1 MAKRWLL
8 SAVSVALIGSGA
20 YFYQQSSSQPQ
31 TFPTLTVV
39 KGTIEKQAV
48 AVGSIV
54 PAHSVSIKSQ
64 IDGIVG
70 EIYAQVGEKVEQ
82 GQPLIKVRPNPTP
95 QALTDASTEL
105 MRSEA
110 DLESAKQKLANLES
124 LVKQEIIPR
133 NYDEY
138 VTARSVVKSAQANV
152 LQKRQNLELIR
163 SGEASIGDARL
174 TSTIYAPIDGT
185 VLNRKVEVGEPIIS
199 TQSSQAATEMMSV
212 ADMNSLIFKG
222 SVSEHDAAQL
232 SPGMSVLLTVAPYP
246 DLETEGV
253 LTKVAIQ
260 SENLN
265 ATQTSSSA
273 KSFDNG
279 FGVGFDNGFGVE
291 VGQLTI
297 PEGVLLRSGFS
308 STAHIT
314 LQKSQDVLTLPERVL
329 AFDGESPSVL
339 IPDDSEQ
346 GFHRQPIKLGLS
358 NGINV
363 EVLEGVVLEQEIID
377 NSMMGVGHG

>member
-8 SAVSVALIGSGA
+8 SAASIALLGGGA
-20 YFYQQSSSQPQ
+20 YFYLQSSAQPEA
-31 TFPTLTVV
+31 FPTLAVE
-39 KGTIEKQAV
+39 KGTIEKEAV
-48 AVGSIV
+48 AVGKIV

-70 EIYAQVGEKVEQ
+70 EIYAYVGENVKQ

-105 MRSEA
+105 MSSEA
-110 DLESAKQKLANLES
+110 TLESAKQKLANLES
-124 LVKQEIIPR
+124 LVKQDIIPS
-133 NYDEY
+133 NYDDY
-138 VTARSVVKSAQANV
+138 VSARSEVKSAQAAV
-152 LQKRQNLELIR
+152 LQKRQNLELIQ

-199 TQSSQAATEMMSV
+199 TESSQAATEMMSL

-232 SPGMSVLLTVAPYP
+232 TPGMPVLLTVAPYP
-246 DLETEGV
+246 DVQIEGV

-265 ATQTSSSA
+265 SPEDTSTV

-279 FGVGFDNGFGVE
+279 FEVE
-291 VGQLTI
+291 VGELKI
-297 PEGVLLRSGFS
+297 PQDVTLRSGFS
-308 STAHIT
+308 STAKIT
-314 LQKSQDVLTLPERVL
+314 LKKSENVLTLPERAL
-329 AFDGESPSVL
+329 QFEGDTPNVL
-339 IPDDSEQ
+339 IPDSSEQ
-346 GFHRQPIKLGLS
+346 GFHKQKVKLGLS
-358 NGINV
+358 DGINV
-363 EVLEGVVLEQEIID
+363 EVLEGVELGEDIID
-377 NSMMGVGHG
+377 NSMMGAAHG

>member
-8 SAVSVALIGSGA
+8 SAASIALLGGGA
-20 YFYQQSSSQPQ
+20 YFYLQSSAQPEA
-31 TFPTLTVV
+31 FPTLAVE
-39 KGTIEKQAV
+39 KGTIEKEAV
-48 AVGSIV
+48 AVGKIV

-70 EIYAQVGEKVEQ
+70 EIYAQVGENIKQ

-105 MRSEA
+105 MSSEA
-110 DLESAKQKLANLES
+110 TLESAKQKLANLES
-124 LVKQEIIPR
+124 LVKQDIIPS
-133 NYDEY
+133 NYDDY
-138 VTARSVVKSAQANV
+138 VSARSEVKSAQAAV
-152 LQKRQNLELIR
+152 LQKRQNLELIQ

-199 TQSSQAATEMMSV
+199 TESSQAATEMMSL

-232 SPGMSVLLTVAPYP
+232 TPGMPVLLTVAPYP
-246 DLETEGV
+246 DVQIEGV

-265 ATQTSSSA
+265 SPEDTSTV

-279 FGVGFDNGFGVE
+279 FEVE
-291 VGQLTI
+291 VGELKI
-297 PEGVLLRSGFS
+297 PQEVTLRSGFS
-308 STAHIT
+308 STAKIT
-314 LQKSQDVLTLPERVL
+314 LKKSENVLTLPERAL
-329 AFDGESPSVL
+329 QFEGDTPNVL
-339 IPDDSEQ
+339 IPDSSEQ
-346 GFHRQPIKLGLS
+346 GFHKQKVKLGLS
-358 NGINV
+358 DGINV
-363 EVLEGVVLEQEIID
+363 EVLEGVELGEDIID
-377 NSMMGVGHG
+377 NSMMGAAHG

>member
-1 MAKRWLL
+1 MAKTWLV
-8 SAVSVALIGSGA
+8 SAASVALLGGGV
-20 YFYQQSSSQPQ
+20 YFYLQSSDQPEAL
-31 TFPTLTVV
+31 PTLVV
-39 KGTIEKQAV
+39 ETGTIEKQAV
-48 AVGSIV
+48 AVGNIV

-70 EIYAQVGEKVEQ
+70 EIYVKVGEKVKQ

-124 LVKQEIIPR
+124 LVKQDIIPK

-138 VTARSVVKSAQANV
+138 VSARSTVKSAQADV

-163 SGEASIGDARL
+163 SGEASIGNARL

-199 TQSSQAATEMMSV
+199 TESSQAATAMMSL

-232 SPGMSVLLTVAPYP
+232 SPGMPVVLTVAPYP
-246 DLETEGV
+246 DVEISGV

-265 ATQTSSSA
+265 SPEGNASA
-273 KSFDNG
+273 KS
-279 FGVGFDNGFGVE
+279 FDNGFGVE

-297 PEGVLLRSGFS
+297 PKEVLLRSGFS
-308 STAHIT
+308 STAKIT
-314 LQKSQDVLTLPERVL
+314 LKRSEDVLTLPERAL
-329 AFDGESPSVL
+329 QFDGDNPSVL
-339 IPDDSEQ
+339 IPDASEQ
-346 GFHRQPIKLGLS
+346 GFHPQPVKLGLS
-358 NGINV
+358 DGVNV
-363 EVLEGVVLEQEIID
+363 EVLEGVELNEEIID
-377 NSMMGVGHG
+377 NSMMMGALNG

>member
-1 MAKRWLL
+1 MTKRWLV
-8 SAVSVALIGSGA
+8 SAVSIALLGGGT
-20 YFYQQSSSQPQ
+20 YFYLQSAAQPELL
-31 TFPTLTVV
+31 PTLIVE

-48 AVGSIV
+48 AVGKIV

-70 EIYAQVGEKVEQ
+70 EIYAKVGEKVKQ

-95 QALTDASTEL
+95 QALTDASAEL

-110 DLESAKQKLANLES
+110 DLESAKQKLSNLES
-124 LVKQEIIPR
+124 LVKQDIIPS

-138 VTARSVVKSAQANV
+138 VSARSAVKSAQADV

-185 VLNRKVEVGEPIIS
+185 VLNQKVEVGEPIIS
-199 TQSSQAATEMMSV
+199 TQSSQAATEMMSL

-232 SPGMSVLLTVAPYP
+232 FPGMPVMLTVAPYP
-246 DLETEGV
+246 DVTISGV

-265 ATQTSSSA
+265 SPEGNASA

-279 FGVGFDNGFGVE
+279 FEVE
-291 VGQLTI
+291 VGELKI
-297 PEGVLLRSGFS
+297 PQDVLLRSGFS
-308 STAHIT
+308 STAQII
-314 LQKSQDVLTLPERVL
+314 LKKSENVLTLPERAL
-329 AFDGESPSVL
+329 QFDGDAPNVL
-339 IPDDSEQ
+339 IPDSSEQ
-346 GFHRQPIKLGLS
+346 GFHKQPVKLGLS
-358 NGINV
+358 DGINV
-363 EVLEGVVLEQEIID
+363 EVLDGVELDEEVID
-377 NSMMGVGHG
+377 NSMMGAAHG

>member
-1 MAKRWLL
+1 MTKRWLV
-8 SAVSVALIGSGA
+8 SAVSIALLGGGT
-20 YFYQQSSSQPQ
+20 YFYLQSAAQPELL
-31 TFPTLTVV
+31 PTLIVE

-48 AVGSIV
+48 AVGKIV

-70 EIYAQVGEKVEQ
+70 EIYAKVGEKVKQ

-95 QALTDASTEL
+95 QALTDASAEL

-110 DLESAKQKLANLES
+110 DLESAKQKLSNLES
-124 LVKQEIIPR
+124 LVKQDIIPS

-138 VTARSVVKSAQANV
+138 VSARSAVKSAQADV

-185 VLNRKVEVGEPIIS
+185 VLNQKVEVGEPIIS
-199 TQSSQAATEMMSV
+199 TQSSQAATEMMSL

-222 SVSEHDAAQL
+222 SVGEHDAAQL
-232 SPGMSVLLTVAPYP
+232 SPGMPVMLTVAPYP
-246 DLETEGV
+246 DVAISGV

-265 ATQTSSSA
+265 SPEGNASA

-279 FGVGFDNGFGVE
+279 FEVE
-291 VGQLTI
+291 VGELKI
-297 PEGVLLRSGFS
+297 PQDVLLRSGFS
-308 STAHIT
+308 STAQIILKT
-314 LQKSQDVLTLPERVL
+314 SENVLTLPERAL
-329 AFDGESPSVL
+329 QFDGDAPNVL
-339 IPDDSEQ
+339 IPDSSEQ
-346 GFHRQPIKLGLS
+346 GFHKQPVKLGLS
-358 NGINV
+358 DGINV
-363 EVLEGVVLEQEIID
+363 EVLDGVELDEEVID
-377 NSMMGVGHG
+377 NSMMGAAHG

>member
-8 SAVSVALIGSGA
+8 SAVSVALLGGGG
-20 YFYQQSSSQPQ
+20 YFYLQSSSQPQ
-31 TFPTLTVV
+31 AFATLSVE

-70 EIYAQVGEKVEQ
+70 EIYAKVGEKVAQ

-110 DLESAKQKLANLES
+110 DLESARQKLANLES
-124 LVKQEIIPR
+124 LVEQEIIPT

-199 TQSSQAATEMMSV
+199 TQSSQAATEMMSL

-246 DLETEGV
+246 ELEIEGV

-265 ATQTSSSA
+265 ATQANSGA

-279 FGVGFDNGFGVE
+279 FGVE
-291 VGQLTI
+291 VGELKI
-297 PEGVLLRSGFS
+297 PAGILLRSGFS

-329 AFDGESPSVL
+329 AFEGDSPTVL
-339 IPDDSEQ
+339 IPDSSEQ

-358 NGINV
+358 DGINV
-363 EVLEGVVLEQEIID
+363 EVLDGVELNQEIID

>member
-8 SAVSVALIGSGA
+8 SAASIALLGGGA
-20 YFYQQSSSQPQ
+20 YFYLQSSAQPEA
-31 TFPTLTVV
+31 FPTLAVE
-39 KGTIEKQAV
+39 KGTIEKEAV
-48 AVGSIV
+48 AVGKIV

-70 EIYAQVGEKVEQ
+70 EIYAQVGENVKQ

-105 MRSEA
+105 MSSEA
-110 DLESAKQKLANLES
+110 TLESAKQKLANLES
-124 LVKQEIIPR
+124 LVKQDIIPS
-133 NYDEY
+133 NYDDY
-138 VTARSVVKSAQANV
+138 VSARSEVKSAQAAV
-152 LQKRQNLELIR
+152 LQKRQNLELIQ

-199 TQSSQAATEMMSV
+199 TESSQAATEMMSL

-232 SPGMSVLLTVAPYP
+232 TPGMPVLLTVAPYP
-246 DLETEGV
+246 DVQIEGV

-265 ATQTSSSA
+265 SPEDTSTA

-279 FGVGFDNGFGVE
+279 FEVE
-291 VGQLTI
+291 VGELKI
-297 PEGVLLRSGFS
+297 PQDVTLRSGFS
-308 STAHIT
+308 STAQIT
-314 LQKSQDVLTLPERVL
+314 LKKSENVLTLPERAL
-329 AFDGESPSVL
+329 QFEGDTPNVL
-339 IPDDSEQ
+339 IPDSSEQ
-346 GFHRQPIKLGLS
+346 GFHKQKVKLGLS
-358 NGINV
+358 DGINV
-363 EVLEGVVLEQEIID
+363 EVLEGVELGEDIID
-377 NSMMGVGHG
+377 NSMMGAVHG

>member
-1 MAKRWLL
+1 MTKRWLV
-8 SAVSVALIGSGA
+8 SAVSIALLGGGT
-20 YFYQQSSSQPQ
+20 YFYLQSAAQPELL
-31 TFPTLTVV
+31 PTLIVE

-48 AVGSIV
+48 AVGKIV

-70 EIYAQVGEKVEQ
+70 EIYAKVGEKVKQ

-95 QALTDASTEL
+95 QALTDASAEL

-110 DLESAKQKLANLES
+110 DLESAKQKLSNLES
-124 LVKQEIIPR
+124 LVKQDIIPS

-138 VTARSVVKSAQANV
+138 VSARSAVKSAQADV

-185 VLNRKVEVGEPIIS
+185 VLNQKVEVGEPIIS
-199 TQSSQAATEMMSV
+199 TQSSQAATEMMSL

-232 SPGMSVLLTVAPYP
+232 SLGMPVMLTVAPYP
-246 DLETEGV
+246 DVAISGV

-265 ATQTSSSA
+265 SPEGNASA

-279 FGVGFDNGFGVE
+279 FEVE
-291 VGQLTI
+291 VGELKI
-297 PEGVLLRSGFS
+297 PQDVLLRSGFS
-308 STAHIT
+308 STAQII
-314 LQKSQDVLTLPERVL
+314 LKRSENVLTLPERAL
-329 AFDGESPSVL
+329 QFDGDAPNVL
-339 IPDDSEQ
+339 IPDSSEQ
-346 GFHRQPIKLGLS
+346 GFHKQPVKLGLS
-358 NGINV
+358 DGINV
-363 EVLEGVVLEQEIID
+363 EVLDGVELDEEVID
-377 NSMMGVGHG
+377 NSMMGAAHG

>member
-8 SAVSVALIGSGA
+8 SAASIALLGGGA
-20 YFYQQSSSQPQ
+20 YFYLQSSAQPEA
-31 TFPTLTVV
+31 FPTLAVE
-39 KGTIEKQAV
+39 KGTIEKEAV
-48 AVGSIV
+48 AVGKIV

-70 EIYAQVGEKVEQ
+70 EIYAQVGENVKQ

-105 MRSEA
+105 MSSEA
-110 DLESAKQKLANLES
+110 TLESAKQKLANLES
-124 LVKQEIIPR
+124 LVKQDIIPS
-133 NYDEY
+133 NYDDY
-138 VTARSVVKSAQANV
+138 VSARSEVKSAQAAV
-152 LQKRQNLELIR
+152 LQKRQNLELIQ

-199 TQSSQAATEMMSV
+199 TESSQAATEMMSL

-232 SPGMSVLLTVAPYP
+232 TPGMPVLLTVAPYP
-246 DLETEGV
+246 DVQIEGV

-265 ATQTSSSA
+265 SPEDTSTA

-279 FGVGFDNGFGVE
+279 FEVE
-291 VGQLTI
+291 VGELKI
-297 PEGVLLRSGFS
+297 PQDVTLRSGFS
-308 STAHIT
+308 STAQIT
-314 LQKSQDVLTLPERVL
+314 LKKSENVLILPERAL
-329 AFDGESPSVL
+329 QFEGDTPNVL
-339 IPDDSEQ
+339 IPDSSEQ
-346 GFHRQPIKLGLS
+346 GFHKQKVKLGLS
-358 NGINV
+358 DGINV
-363 EVLEGVVLEQEIID
+363 EVLEGVELGEDIID
-377 NSMMGVGHG
+377 NSMMGAAHG

>member
-8 SAVSVALIGSGA
+8 SAASIALLGGGA
-20 YFYQQSSSQPQ
+20 YFYLQSSAQPEA
-31 TFPTLTVV
+31 FPTLVV
-39 KGTIEKQAV
+39 EKGTIEKEAV
-48 AVGSIV
+48 AVGKIV

-70 EIYAQVGEKVEQ
+70 EIYAQVGENIKQ

-105 MRSEA
+105 MSSEA
-110 DLESAKQKLANLES
+110 TLESAKQKLANLES
-124 LVKQEIIPR
+124 LVKQDIIPN
-133 NYDEY
+133 NYDDY
-138 VTARSVVKSAQANV
+138 VSARSEVKSAQAAV
-152 LQKRQNLELIR
+152 LQKRQNLELIQ

-199 TQSSQAATEMMSV
+199 TESSQAATEMMSL

-232 SPGMSVLLTVAPYP
+232 TPGMPVLLTVAPYP
-246 DLETEGV
+246 DVQIEGV

-265 ATQTSSSA
+265 SPEDTSTV

-279 FGVGFDNGFGVE
+279 FEVE
-291 VGQLTI
+291 VGELKI
-297 PEGVLLRSGFS
+297 PQDVTLRSGFS
-308 STAHIT
+308 STAKIT
-314 LQKSQDVLTLPERVL
+314 LKKSENVLTLPERAL
-329 AFDGESPSVL
+329 QFEGDTPNVL
-339 IPDDSEQ
+339 IPDSSEQ
-346 GFHRQPIKLGLS
+346 GFHKQKVKLGLS
-358 NGINV
+358 DGINV
-363 EVLEGVVLEQEIID
+363 EVLEGVELGEDIID
-377 NSMMGVGHG
+377 NSMMGAAHG

>member
-8 SAVSVALIGSGA
+8 SAAGIALLGGGA
-20 YFYQQSSSQPQ
+20 YFYLQSSAQPEA
-31 TFPTLTVV
+31 FPTLAVE
-39 KGTIEKQAV
+39 KGTIEKEAV
-48 AVGSIV
+48 AVGKIV

-70 EIYAQVGEKVEQ
+70 EIYAQVGENIKQ

-105 MRSEA
+105 MSSEA
-110 DLESAKQKLANLES
+110 TLESAKQKLANLES
-124 LVKQEIIPR
+124 LVKQDIIPS
-133 NYDEY
+133 NYDDY
-138 VTARSVVKSAQANV
+138 VSARSEVKSAQAAV
-152 LQKRQNLELIR
+152 LQKRQNLELIQ

-199 TQSSQAATEMMSV
+199 TESSQAATEMMSL

-232 SPGMSVLLTVAPYP
+232 TPGMPVLLTVAPYP
-246 DLETEGV
+246 DVQIEGV

-265 ATQTSSSA
+265 SPEDTSTV

-279 FGVGFDNGFGVE
+279 FEVE
-291 VGQLTI
+291 VGELKI
-297 PEGVLLRSGFS
+297 PQDVTLRSGFS
-308 STAHIT
+308 STAKIT
-314 LQKSQDVLTLPERVL
+314 LKKSENVLTLPERAL
-329 AFDGESPSVL
+329 QFEGDTPNVL
-339 IPDDSEQ
+339 IPDSSEQ
-346 GFHRQPIKLGLS
+346 GFHKQKVKLGLS
-358 NGINV
+358 DGINV
-363 EVLEGVVLEQEIID
+363 EVLEGVELGEDIID
-377 NSMMGVGHG
+377 NSMMGAAHG

>member
-8 SAVSVALIGSGA
+8 SAASIALLGGGA
-20 YFYQQSSSQPQ
+20 YFYLQSSAQPEA
-31 TFPTLTVV
+31 FPTLAVE
-39 KGTIEKQAV
+39 KGTIEKEAV
-48 AVGSIV
+48 AVGKIV

-70 EIYAQVGEKVEQ
+70 EIYAQVGENIKQ

-105 MRSEA
+105 MSSEA
-110 DLESAKQKLANLES
+110 TLESAKQKLANLES
-124 LVKQEIIPR
+124 LVKQDIIPS
-133 NYDEY
+133 NYDDY
-138 VTARSVVKSAQANV
+138 VSARSEVKSAQAAV
-152 LQKRQNLELIR
+152 LQKRQNLELIQ

-199 TQSSQAATEMMSV
+199 TESSQAATEMMSL

-232 SPGMSVLLTVAPYP
+232 TPGMPVLLTVAPYP
-246 DLETEGV
+246 DVQIEGV

-265 ATQTSSSA
+265 SPEDTSTA

-279 FGVGFDNGFGVE
+279 FEVE
-291 VGQLTI
+291 VGELKI
-297 PEGVLLRSGFS
+297 PQDVTLRSGFS
-308 STAHIT
+308 STAQIT
-314 LQKSQDVLTLPERVL
+314 LKKSENVLTLPERAL
-329 AFDGESPSVL
+329 QFEGDTPNVL
-339 IPDDSEQ
+339 IPDSSEQ
-346 GFHRQPIKLGLS
+346 GFHKQKVKLGLS
-358 NGINV
+358 DGINV
-363 EVLEGVVLEQEIID
+363 EVLEGVELGEDIID
-377 NSMMGVGHG
+377 NSMMGAAHG